1 MSDDREKGEIILSI
15 LRIALGWLFMWPFF
29 DKLFGLGFRTPA
41 GGAVIDGVSPS
52 SYVVY
57 QTGGVFGDLFNSLA
71 GNAFIDV
78 LFMFA
83 LIAIGISLIFGIASK
98 LGTLGASLFFI
109 TMYLI
114 QVPPLDNP
122 LIDYHIICLLAILA
136 VYFLGGFRKLSL
148 YEKWTSLWIVKRFP
162 ILE

>member
-98 LGTLGASLFFI
+98 LGDVGRIVVLHNHVPDPSPSVGQSFDRLSHNLSVGHSGRLFPRR
-109 TMYLI
+109 I
-114 QVPPLDNP
+114 QK
-122 LIDYHIICLLAILA
+122 A
-136 VYFLGGFRKLSL
+136 V
-148 YEKWTSLWIVKRFP
+148 VV
-162 ILE
+162 